1 MLERRRESYN
11 FGRMKRVYRP
21 SGERDYEITPEVI
34 RAGRRELTDDVA
46 RDLYD
51 GFLNPEDVAVSVYR
65 AMLQAHEKSIQIT
78 SAGIHQFNYLTH
90 SLRRAC
96 FRRDAI
102 FLYRFPSYRH
112 SRRHVHGP

>member
-1 MLERRRESYN
+1 MLERRRESDN

-65 AMLQAHEKSIQIT
+65 AMLQAHEK
-78 SAGIHQFNYLTH
+78 TH
-90 SLRRAC
+90 PNR
-96 FRRDAI
+96 
-102 FLYRFPSYRH
+102 
-112 SRRHVHGP
+112 

>member
-1 MLERRRESYN
+1 MLERRRESDN

-51 GFLNPEDVAVSVYR
+51 SFLNPEDVAVSVYR
-65 AMLQAHEKSIQIT
+65 AMLQAHEKTHPTRIRQMDRGNT
-78 SAGIHQFNYLTH
+78 TQGIGNLGENVDSYFHPLPS
-90 SLRRAC
+90 SLS
-96 FRRDAI
+96 
-102 FLYRFPSYRH
+102 P
-112 SRRHVHGP
+112 VHT